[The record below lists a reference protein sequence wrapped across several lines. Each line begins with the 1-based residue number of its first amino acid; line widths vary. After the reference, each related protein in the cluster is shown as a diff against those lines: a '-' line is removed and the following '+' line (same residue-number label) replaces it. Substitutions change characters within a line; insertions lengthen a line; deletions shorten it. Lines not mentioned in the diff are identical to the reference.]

1 MLPEIWNATEFLV
14 ILDHFFPFYLPNNLK
29 NQNFEKLKKT
39 PGDIIILHTC
49 RINDNH
55 MMYSSWDMKHDEQ
68 NFLSFW
74 TIFCLFTP
82 LTTQNI
88 KIMQK
93 STKCWRYHFT
103 HVYHKLQLYDVW
115 FLRYQAQQT
124 KFFVIL
130 DNILPIYP
138 LKTWKMNF
146 F

>member
-1 MLPEIWNATEFLV
+1 
-14 ILDHFFPFYLPNNLK
+14 
-29 NQNFEKLKKT
+29 
-39 PGDIIILHTC
+39 
-49 RINDNH
+49 
-55 MMYSSWDMKHDEQ
+55 MMYSSWDMKHDGQ
-68 NFLSFW
+68 NLLSFW

-88 KIMQK
+88 KIMKK

-103 HVYHKLQLYDVW
+103 HVYHKLQLHDVW

-146 F
+146 LKKNEKKNTRTYYHFTQVCQKSASYAILLLRYGMCQR